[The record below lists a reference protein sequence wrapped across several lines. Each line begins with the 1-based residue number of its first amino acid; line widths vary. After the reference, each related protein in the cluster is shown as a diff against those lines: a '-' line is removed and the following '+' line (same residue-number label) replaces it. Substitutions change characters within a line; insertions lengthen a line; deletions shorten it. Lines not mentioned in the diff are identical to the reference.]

1 MINFLSKIFL
11 IVFFLIISARAE
23 IIKTI
28 EINGNKRISNES
40 IIIFS
45 ELKTNVEFSKSDLDA
60 AIKNLYKTNFF
71 SNIDLSFDNQILKIN
86 VQENPI
92 IDNFEITGIKKQS
105 LVEFIKDKI
114 QLAEMKSFDE
124 EILTGDLNL
133 INNILKSSGYY
144 FAEIT
149 SSKSLNK
156 KLNSVDLKIN
166 IELGEKA
173 KIKKIIFLGEKVFKS
188 KRLKEVI
195 TSEEHKFWKFISSN
209 VYINREIINLD
220 KRLLTNYFKDN
231 GYYNVK
237 VENSFV
243 EFDKNSNFNLIF
255 NITPG
260 KKYFFNNFDLIIPSN
275 YDPKTFDTIREK
287 FAKLKGENYSLSKI
301 NDLLKD
307 VDRIALTKQF
317 EFINA
322 SITEKIDNDK
332 INFKINISE
341 SEKLY
346 VEKINISGNFSTL
359 EEVIRNNLIVDEGDP
374 LNEILF
380 NKSINNIK
388 SLGIFKK
395 VNTEIRDGSNNSL
408 KIIDIDI
415 EERPSGE
422 ISLSAGFG
430 TNGEIIGAGIR
441 EKNFLGKGINLDT
454 NLEITPESIR
464 GRFVYAKPNFNNT
477 DNTLFTS
484 LKSSTND
491 LLTDSG
497 YKTSELGF
505 SLGTKFEQFQ
515 NIFLS
520 PEIDFLVEDLETSNK
535 ASSVLKKQEG
545 SYTDLYFNY
554 TINQD
559 LRDRKFGTESGYQT
573 YFSQEIPV
581 ISDNSEFAN
590 SFEIS
595 KFKKLSTKS
604 NSIGKISFYAKTIT
618 GLSDDVRISKRLN
631 IPTKKLRGFQKGRVG
646 PVDNNDYIG
655 GNHVSSLNLS
665 ATLPNVF
672 EGLDNLDIGVFF
684 DAANIWGVDYNSS
697 LDDKSKIRSSSGVA
711 FNLMTPI
718 GPLSF
723 SFANALTKASS
734 DQTETFRFS
743 LGTQFWWDLLLKK

>member
-1 MINFLSKIFL
+1 MINFLSKITL
-11 IVFFLIISARAE
+11 IIFFLITSVNAE
-23 IIKTI
+23 IIKKI
-28 EINGNKRISNES
+28 QINGNKRISDES

-45 ELKTNVEFSKSDLDA
+45 DLKTNKDVSKTDLDI

-71 SNIDLSFDNQILKIN
+71 SNISFSLENQILKIIVN
-86 VQENPI
+86 ENPI
-92 IDNFEITGIKKQS
+92 IDNFQITGIKKQS
-105 LVEFIKDKI
+105 LVEFIKNKI

-124 EILTGDLNL
+124 EILTSDLNL

-144 FAEIT
+144 FADIT
-149 SSKSLNK
+149 SSKSLNEE
-156 KLNSVDLKIN
+156 LNSVNLKIN

-173 KIKKIIFLGEKVFKS
+173 KIKKIIFLGDKVFKD

-209 VYINREIINLD
+209 VYINKEIINLD

-231 GYYNVK
+231 GYFNVK

-255 NITPG
+255 NVTSG
-260 KKYFFNNFDLIIPSN
+260 RKYTFNDFTLNLPSN
-275 YDPKTFDTIREK
+275 YDNKTFDPIRK
-287 FAKLKGENYSLSKI
+287 RFSKLKGETYSLSKI
-301 NDLLKD
+301 NSLLKTID
-307 VDRIALTKQF
+307 NIALSKQY

-322 SITEKIDNDK
+322 SIIEKIKDNK
-332 INFKINISE
+332 IDFEINISE

-346 VEKINISGNFSTL
+346 VEKINISGNYSTL

-380 NKSINNIK
+380 NKSINNLK

-395 VNTEIRDGSNNSL
+395 VNTDIKEGSDDSL

-422 ISLSAGFG
+422 ISLTAGFG
-430 TNGEIIGAGIR
+430 TSGEIIGGGIK

-454 NLEITPESIR
+454 NLELTPESVK
-464 GRFVYAKPNFNNT
+464 GRFIYAKPNFNNT

-484 LKSSTND
+484 LKSSTTD
-491 LLTDSG
+491 VLSDSG

-520 PEIDFLVEDLETSNK
+520 PEIDFLIEDLETSNK
-535 ASSVLKKQEG
+535 ASDVLKKQEG

-559 LRDRKFGTESGYQT
+559 LRDKKFRTESGYQT
-573 YFSQEIPV
+573 FFSQEIPL
-581 ISDNSEFAN
+581 ISDNSEFSNA
-590 SFEIS
+590 FEIS
-595 KFKKLSTKS
+595 TYKKLSTKS
-604 NSIGKISFYAKTIT
+604 DTVGKISFYAKTIT

-631 IPTKKLRGFQKGRVG
+631 VPSSKLRGFEKGRVG
-646 PVDNNDYIG
+646 PIDNNDYVG
-655 GNHVSSLNLS
+655 GNHVTALNLS
-665 ATLPNVF
+665 ATLPNIL
-672 EGLDNLDIGVFF
+672 EGLDNLDIGIFL

-697 LDDKSKIRSSSGVA
+697 LDDKSTIRTSTGVA
-711 FNLMTPI
+711 FNLLTPI

-734 DQTETFRFS
+734 DKTETFRFR
-743 LGTQFWWDLLLKK
+743 LGTQF